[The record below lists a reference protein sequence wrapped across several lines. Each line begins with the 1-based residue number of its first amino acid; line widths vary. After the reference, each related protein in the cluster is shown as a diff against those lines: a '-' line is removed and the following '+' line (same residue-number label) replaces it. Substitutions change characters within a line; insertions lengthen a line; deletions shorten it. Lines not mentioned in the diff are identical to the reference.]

1 MCVHL
6 FTKMDSLQM
15 LVGTCS
21 HSWCPLPFDHQ
32 GVFLHLC
39 REVFLDLGIGPLV
52 SLLQQRS
59 ASATSFVLGVSGW
72 EQNCKFTPVDKT
84 AAVQPRGLSIS
95 YLNGIIV
102 SYKEE
107 SKSCLLLPGKMSV
120 PRRQEK
126 PSKVRT
132 EVFGLWLLSRGLESC
147 WEWSVCYKNVLD
159 LNPKETS
166 QFFSETKC
174 PS

>member
-1 MCVHL
+1 MCAHL

-59 ASATSFVLGVSGW
+59 ASATSFVLGVSG
-72 EQNCKFTPVDKT
+72 
-84 AAVQPRGLSIS
+84 
-95 YLNGIIV
+95 
-102 SYKEE
+102 
-107 SKSCLLLPGKMSV
+107 
-120 PRRQEK
+120 
-126 PSKVRT
+126 
-132 EVFGLWLLSRGLESC
+132 
-147 WEWSVCYKNVLD
+147 
-159 LNPKETS
+159 
-166 QFFSETKC
+166 
-174 PS
+174 